1 VIRYSAAASNFQSTF
16 GTHSQNARRRICPA
30 LHSLMVRFVYERA
43 REHAREIQGKVY
55 RKFVFF
61 C

>member
-1 VIRYSAAASNFQSTF
+1 
-16 GTHSQNARRRICPA
+16 
-30 LHSLMVRFVYERA
+30 MVRFVYERA

-61 C
+61 LLRRAVGAGDKRNYGTGKVGTHHRRAEGA